1 MDEEAVVDVS
11 CFYQRVAGSLHQL
24 RCVPRILLT
33 MSRHSSRSA
42 HTLSHNIHYIM
53 FAGRELVV
61 YGRINVSMVCI
72 DYTAVNL

>member
-1 MDEEAVVDVS
+1 LS
-11 CFYQRVAGSLHQL
+11 VAEFWNTQNELKKDY
-24 RCVPRILLT
+24 
-33 MSRHSSRSA
+33 RSIKLGKD
-42 HTLSHNIHYIM
+42 HIIHYIM